1 MSWILLAA
9 MVVALPGRAT
19 GHFVCRLGMAEAGPT
34 CPLCHGRPNAEQS
47 GPEVG
52 NGCCKFVAG
61 RSAPVSHLAVTQV
74 EQPVPGHAP
83 LLPANTG
90 LMIALERELMVS
102 AGQRAIPRTPA
113 CGYLSNF
120 LRL

>member
-1 MSWILLAA
+1 MSSILLAA
-9 MVVALPGRAT
+9 MLVSLPGGTT
-19 GHFVCRLGMAEAGPT
+19 GHFVCRLGMVEAGPT

-47 GPEVG
+47 GPEVS

-61 RSAPVSHLAVTQV
+61 RSAPVSHLAITEV
-74 EQPVPGHAP
+74 EQPVPGHAL

-90 LMIALERELMVS
+90 VLIALEPELMVS
-102 AGQRAIPRTPA
+102 AGPRAIPRNPA
-113 CGYLSNF
+113 SGYLSTF